1 MKGRRGKKGIGQE
14 IIEIMIGR
22 ETARGAG
29 RGGDRDNMA
38 IDLSVSSE
46 PLEIEKLGS
55 LWKTKPKNIDNP

>member
-22 ETARGAG
+22 ETARGAD

-55 LWKTKPKNIDNP
+55 L